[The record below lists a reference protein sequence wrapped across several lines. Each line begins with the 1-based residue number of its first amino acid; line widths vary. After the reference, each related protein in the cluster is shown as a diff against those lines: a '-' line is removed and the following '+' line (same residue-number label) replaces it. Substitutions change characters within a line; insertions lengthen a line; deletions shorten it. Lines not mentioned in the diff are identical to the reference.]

1 MGYEYHRQSYGTRL
15 LSPWRKNPGYR
26 EEEGKQETRKAR
38 GKEAAGMSGGVA
50 RVSTVDHRGKL
61 ASAESRPQSAAAPPA
76 AAAVG
81 VASTLSRPSAAA
93 ARITRREPSHPRVPV

>member
-1 MGYEYHRQSYGTRL
+1 
-15 LSPWRKNPGYR
+15 
-26 EEEGKQETRKAR
+26 
-38 GKEAAGMSGGVA
+38 MSGGVA

-81 VASTLSRPSAAA
+81 VASTLSLPFATPRPPPRLGIEISLASARLEGVGRVYAAA
-93 ARITRREPSHPRVPV
+93 TVDRIVCAHAQPNTRQLRH